1 MINPPGNKPIKVLF
15 VEDDED
21 DYLIARDLF
30 EEIPG
35 GSYELEWV
43 RSFDD
48 ALTLE
53 TRDCYDI
60 CLLDYRLGEHDGI
73 ELMAELRSR
82 GFNCP
87 MILLTGQGDVEVD
100 RMATVAGASD
110 YLVKGQISPAALE
123 RSVRYAIQ
131 QRLLENERVNHIR
144 EQEARAQA
152 EAANRAKDDFL
163 AVLSHELRTPLNAML
178 GCARLLRTN
187 KDNDDIFVRAV
198 DAIERSALMQTKF
211 VDDLLDVT
219 RIVSG
224 QLSLARADVDLGPL
238 VEGSVD
244 AIKPTADAKS
254 IEIRSDIE
262 KEIGIVSGDPERIQ
276 QIVNN
281 LLSNAVKFTP
291 ESGTVTVSLKP
302 EDGKAR
308 LTVIDTGVGI
318 SKEFLPQVFDRY
330 KQAHN
335 STTNRKGGLGLGLAI
350 VRHLVEMHE
359 GTVSVESDGEGTGA
373 TFIVH
378 LPLARAGSGAT
389 A

>member
-1 MINPPGNKPIKVLF
+1 MNYQRGEKPVKVLL

-21 DYLIARDLF
+21 DFLLAKDLF
-30 EEIPG
+30 EEIAG
-35 GSYELEWV
+35 GEYELEWV

-53 TRDCYDI
+53 TPDCYDI

-73 ELMAELRSR
+73 ELMSELRSR

-87 MILLTGQGDVEVD
+87 MILLTGQGDLEVD
-100 RMATVAGASD
+100 RMATIAGASD

-131 QRLLENERVNHIR
+131 QRLLENERINHIR
-144 EQEARAQA
+144 EQEARVQA

-178 GCARLLRTN
+178 GWARLLRTN

-219 RIVSG
+219 RIVNG

-254 IEIRSDIE
+254 IEIKSDIDQ
-262 KEIGIVSGDPERIQ
+262 GSV
-276 QIVNN
+276 
-281 LLSNAVKFTP
+281 LSRAILSAF
-291 ESGTVTVSLKP
+291 SRS
-302 EDGKAR
+302 
-308 LTVIDTGVGI
+308 
-318 SKEFLPQVFDRY
+318 
-330 KQAHN
+330 
-335 STTNRKGGLGLGLAI
+335 STTFSRTPSN
-350 VRHLVEMHE
+350 
-359 GTVSVESDGEGTGA
+359 S
-373 TFIVH
+373 
-378 LPLARAGSGAT
+378 PLRAAPFQSRL
-389 A
+389 

>member
-1 MINPPGNKPIKVLF
+1 MINPVGDKPIKVLF

-48 ALTLE
+48 ALALE
-53 TRDCYDI
+53 TPDCYDI

-73 ELMAELRSR
+73 ELMTELRSR

-87 MILLTGQGDVEVD
+87 MILLTGQGDMEID
-100 RMATVAGASD
+100 RMATTAGASD
-110 YLVKGQISPAALE
+110 FLVKGQISSAALE

-144 EQEARAQA
+144 EQEARVQA

-178 GCARLLRTN
+178 GWARLLRTN

-219 RIVSG
+219 RIVNG

-238 VEGSVD
+238 VDV
-244 AIKPTADAKS
+244 AIDGIRPTADGKS
-254 IEIRSDIE
+254 IELKADAPVRNPDGSFRRAVAQEQAAARE
-262 KEIGIVSGDPERIQ
+262 KM
-276 QIVNN
+276 
-281 LLSNAVKFTP
+281 A
-291 ESGTVTVSLKP
+291 
-302 EDGKAR
+302 AA
-308 LTVIDTGVGI
+308 
-318 SKEFLPQVFDRY
+318 
-330 KQAHN
+330 AHP
-335 STTNRKGGLGLGLAI
+335 R
-350 VRHLVEMHE
+350 R
-359 GTVSVESDGEGTGA
+359 
-373 TFIVH
+373 
-378 LPLARAGSGAT
+378 ARA
-389 A
+389 

>member
-1 MINPPGNKPIKVLF
+1 MNYQRGEKPVKVLL

-21 DYLIARDLF
+21 DFLLAKDLF
-30 EEIPG
+30 EEIAG
-35 GSYELEWV
+35 GEYELEWV

-53 TRDCYDI
+53 TPDCYDI

-73 ELMAELRSR
+73 ELMSELRSR

-87 MILLTGQGDVEVD
+87 MILLTGQGDLEVD
-100 RMATVAGASD
+100 RMATIAGASD

-131 QRLLENERVNHIR
+131 QRLLENERINHIR
-144 EQEARAQA
+144 EQEARVQA

-178 GCARLLRTN
+178 GWARLLRTN

-219 RIVSG
+219 RIVNG
-224 QLSLARADVDLGPL
+224 QLSLARADVDLGSL

-254 IEIRSDIE
+254 IEIKTDIDQG
-262 KEIGIVSGDPERIQ
+262 IGIVSGDPERIQ

-281 LLSNAVKFTP
+281 LLSNAIKFTP
-291 ESGTVTVSLKP
+291 EGGSVSFSLVK
-302 EDGKAR
+302 DNGNAR
-308 LTVIDTGVGI
+308 RVVKDTGVGI

-335 STTNRKGGLGLGLAI
+335 ATTNRKGGLGLGLAI
-350 VRHLVEMHE
+350 VRHLVEKHA
-359 GTVSVESDGEGTGA
+359 GTVDVDSDGEGKGA
-373 TFIVH
+373 TFTVH
-378 LPLARAGSGAT
+378 LPLMASD
-389 A
+389 

>member
-1 MINPPGNKPIKVLF
+1 MIYQRGEKPVKVLL

-21 DYLIARDLF
+21 DYLLAKDLF
-30 EEIPG
+30 EEIAG
-35 GSYELEWV
+35 DGYELEWV

-48 ALTLE
+48 ALKLE
-53 TRDCYDI
+53 TPDCYDI

-73 ELMAELRSR
+73 ELMSELRSR

-87 MILLTGQGDVEVD
+87 MILLTGQGDLEVD
-100 RMATVAGASD
+100 RMATIAGASD

-131 QRLLENERVNHIR
+131 QRLLENERINHIR
-144 EQEARAQA
+144 EQEARVQA

-178 GCARLLRTN
+178 GWARLLRTN

-219 RIVSG
+219 RIVNG

-238 VEGSVD
+238 VEA
-244 AIKPTADAKS
+244 AIDGIQPTADAKS
-254 IEIRSDIE
+254 IEVKTDID

-291 ESGTVTVSLKP
+291 EGGTVSVLLEK

-308 LTVIDTGVGI
+308 LQVADTGVGI

-335 STTNRKGGLGLGLAI
+335 ATTNRKGGLGLGLAI
-350 VRHLVEMHE
+350 VRYLVEKHD
-359 GTVSVESDGEGTGA
+359 GTVGVDSDGEGKGA
-373 TFIVH
+373 TFTVH
-378 LPLARAGSGAT
+378 LPLMNRN
-389 A
+389 

>member
-1 MINPPGNKPIKVLF
+1 MNYQRGEKPVKVLL

-21 DYLIARDLF
+21 DFLLAKDLF
-30 EEIPG
+30 EEIAG
-35 GSYELEWV
+35 GEYELEWV

-53 TRDCYDI
+53 TPDCYDI

-73 ELMAELRSR
+73 ELMSELRSR

-87 MILLTGQGDVEVD
+87 MILLTGQGDLEVD
-100 RMATVAGASD
+100 RMATIAGASD

-131 QRLLENERVNHIR
+131 QRLLENERINHIR
-144 EQEARAQA
+144 EQEARVQA

-178 GCARLLRTN
+178 GWARLLRTN

-219 RIVSG
+219 RIVNG

-254 IEIRSDIE
+254 IEIRSDID

-281 LLSNAVKFTP
+281 LLSNAIKFTP
-291 ESGTVTVSLKP
+291 EGGSVSVSLVK
-302 EDGKAR
+302 ENGNAR
-308 LTVIDTGVGI
+308 LVVTDTGVGI

-335 STTNRKGGLGLGLAI
+335 ATTNRKGGLGLGLAI
-350 VRHLVEMHE
+350 VRHLVEKHA
-359 GTVSVESDGEGTGA
+359 GTVDVDSDGEGKGA
-373 TFIVH
+373 TFTVH
-378 LPLARAGSGAT
+378 LPLMTSD
-389 A
+389 

>member
-1 MINPPGNKPIKVLF
+1 MNYQRGEKLVKVLL

-21 DYLIARDLF
+21 DFLLAKDLF
-30 EEIPG
+30 EEIAG
-35 GSYELEWV
+35 GEYELEWV

-53 TRDCYDI
+53 TPDCYDI

-73 ELMAELRSR
+73 ELMSELRSR

-87 MILLTGQGDVEVD
+87 MILLTGQGDLEVD
-100 RMATVAGASD
+100 RMATIAGASD

-131 QRLLENERVNHIR
+131 QRLLENERINHIR
-144 EQEARAQA
+144 EQEARVQA

-178 GCARLLRTN
+178 GWARLLRTN

-219 RIVSG
+219 RIVNG

-254 IEIRSDIE
+254 IEIRSDIDQG
-262 KEIGIVSGDPERIQ
+262 IGIVSGDPERIQ

-281 LLSNAVKFTP
+281 LLSNAIKFTP
-291 ESGTVTVSLKP
+291 EGGSVSVSLVK
-302 EDGKAR
+302 ENGNAR
-308 LTVIDTGVGI
+308 LVVTDTGVGI

-335 STTNRKGGLGLGLAI
+335 ATTNRKGGLGLGLAI
-350 VRHLVEMHE
+350 VRHLVEKHA
-359 GTVSVESDGEGTGA
+359 GTVDVDSDGEGKGA
-373 TFIVH
+373 TFTVH
-378 LPLARAGSGAT
+378 LPLMTSD
-389 A
+389 

>member
-1 MINPPGNKPIKVLF
+1 MIYKNGEKPVKVLL

-21 DYLIARDLF
+21 DYLLAKDLF
-30 EEIPG
+30 EEIAG
-35 GSYELEWV
+35 EGYELEWV
-43 RSFDD
+43 RSFDE
-48 ALTLE
+48 ALALE
-53 TRDCYDI
+53 NTDCYDI

-82 GFNCP
+82 GFKCP
-87 MILLTGQGDVEVD
+87 MILLTGQGDLEVD
-100 RMATVAGASD
+100 RMATIAGASD
-110 YLVKGQISPAALE
+110 YLVKGQINPAVLE

-131 QRLLENERVNHIR
+131 QRLLENERINHIR
-144 EQEARAQA
+144 EQEARVQA

-178 GCARLLRTN
+178 GWARLLRTN

-219 RIVSG
+219 RIVNG

-238 VEGSVD
+238 VEA
-244 AIKPTADAKS
+244 AIDGIQPTADAKS
-254 IEIRSDIE
+254 IEVKTDVD

-291 ESGTVTVSLKP
+291 EGGTISVLLEK

-308 LTVIDTGVGI
+308 LQVTDTGVGI

-335 STTNRKGGLGLGLAI
+335 ATTNRKGGLGLGLAI
-350 VRHLVEMHE
+350 VRYLVEKHD
-359 GTVSVESDGEGTGA
+359 GTVGVDSDGEGKGA
-373 TFIVH
+373 TFTVH
-378 LPLARAGSGAT
+378 LPLMKQN
-389 A
+389 

>member
-1 MINPPGNKPIKVLF
+1 MIYQRGEKPIKVLL

-21 DYLIARDLF
+21 DFLLAKDLF
-30 EEIPG
+30 EEIAG
-35 GSYELEWV
+35 DGYELEWV

-53 TRDCYDI
+53 TPDCYDI

-73 ELMAELRSR
+73 ELMSELRSR

-131 QRLLENERVNHIR
+131 QRLLENERINHIR

-178 GCARLLRTN
+178 GWARLLRTN

-219 RIVSG
+219 RIVNG

-254 IEIRSDIE
+254 IEITSDID
-262 KEIGIVSGDPERIQ
+262 KGIGIVSGDPERIQ

-281 LLSNAVKFTP
+281 LLSNAIKFTP
-291 ESGTVTVSLKP
+291 EGGSVSVSLVK
-302 EDGKAR
+302 DNGNAR
-308 LTVIDTGVGI
+308 LVVKDTGVGI

-335 STTNRKGGLGLGLAI
+335 ATTNRKGGLVLGLAI
-350 VRHLVEMHE
+350 GPFALN
-359 GTVSVESDGEGTGA
+359 A
-373 TFIVH
+373 
-378 LPLARAGSGAT
+378 L
-389 A
+389 

>member
-1 MINPPGNKPIKVLF
+1 MLSQPGDKPIKVLF

-21 DYLIARDLF
+21 DYLIGRDLF
-30 EEIPG
+30 EEIPSG
-35 GSYELEWV
+35 NYELEWV
-43 RSFDD
+43 RSFED
-48 ALTLE
+48 ALLLDTP
-53 TRDCYDI
+53 DCYDI

-87 MILLTGQGDVEVD
+87 MILLTGQGDMEID
-100 RMATVAGASD
+100 RMATTAGASD
-110 YLVKGQISPAALE
+110 FLVKGQISSAALE

-131 QRLLENERVNHIR
+131 QRLLENERINHIR

-178 GCARLLRTN
+178 GWARLLRTN

-219 RIVSG
+219 RIVNG

-244 AIKPTADAKS
+244 GIKPTADAKS
-254 IEIRSDIE
+254 IEIRSDID

-302 EDGKAR
+302 EGGKAR

-350 VRHLVEMHE
+350 VRHRVEMHE
-359 GTVSVESDGEGTGA
+359 GTVSVESDGEGKGA

-378 LPLARAGSGAT
+378 LPLARAGSGAS

>member
-1 MINPPGNKPIKVLF
+1 MNYQRGEKLVKVLL

-21 DYLIARDLF
+21 DFLLAKDLF
-30 EEIPG
+30 EEIAG
-35 GSYELEWV
+35 GEYELEWV

-53 TRDCYDI
+53 TPDCYDI

-73 ELMAELRSR
+73 ELMSELRSR

-87 MILLTGQGDVEVD
+87 MILLTGQGDLEVD
-100 RMATVAGASD
+100 RMATIAGASD

-131 QRLLENERVNHIR
+131 QRLLENERINHIR
-144 EQEARAQA
+144 EQEARVQA

-178 GCARLLRTN
+178 GWARLLRTN

-219 RIVSG
+219 RIVNG

-254 IEIRSDIE
+254 IEIKSDIDQG
-262 KEIGIVSGDPERIQ
+262 IGIVSGDPERIQ

-281 LLSNAVKFTP
+281 LLSNAIKFTP
-291 ESGTVTVSLKP
+291 EGGSVSVSLVK
-302 EDGKAR
+302 ENGNAR
-308 LTVIDTGVGI
+308 LVVTDTGVGI

-335 STTNRKGGLGLGLAI
+335 ATTNRKGGLGLGLAI
-350 VRHLVEMHE
+350 VRHLVEKHA
-359 GTVSVESDGEGTGA
+359 GTVDVDSDGEGKGA
-373 TFIVH
+373 TFTVH
-378 LPLARAGSGAT
+378 LPLMTSD
-389 A
+389 